1 MNPPLRPLACCTVLL
16 ASLAVAGQDVR
27 SLADLKQ
34 LEAQVTEVSQITL
47 PATVALLSET
57 TGSSGSGVIVGKDGL
72 ILTAAH
78 VVQGAEEMLVVFPDG
93 KQVPA
98 KVLGANYSKDIAM
111 ARISEPGDW
120 PTVSLGSSAPLK
132 AGDWVIALGHSAG
145 FDATRTPPVRFGRVI
160 SDGPGN
166 FVTTD
171 CTLIGGDS
179 GGPLFDLTGK
189 LIGIHSSIGQSL
201 SNNNH
206 AGIDGFREDWDR
218 MLAGEAWGK
227 LSMNPFANPEMP
239 VLGIE
244 MGVIRGQ
251 AGIAV
256 VDVVAGSPAAAAG
269 LKRGDVIQK
278 FDGSAIEDGAA
289 LLQLLAKREPGNLIR
304 LGVLR
309 DDKEMDFQVT
319 LKRRSDLFEN

>member
-16 ASLAVAGQDVR
+16 ASLAHAEQDVR

-34 LEAQVTEVSQITL
+34 LEAQVTQVSQITL

-93 KQVPA
+93 KQAPA

-166 FVTTD
+166 FLTTD

-251 AGIAV
+251 PGIAV

>member
-1 MNPPLRPLACCTVLL
+1 MPR
-16 ASLAVAGQDVR
+16 AVAGQDVR

>member
-16 ASLAVAGQDVR
+16 A

-145 FDATRTPPVRFGRVI
+145 FDATRTPPERFGRVI